1 MTNKKKL
8 KYAVALTLIV
18 LMWSIVGF
26 TAFAAGETVNR
37 TGSLT
42 VTNASYLTIT
52 GVNSYS
58 GNNGS
63 VSLRESGITA
73 TAIGYVDD
81 SGCSNNEKPSTTTV
95 TIKNTYDYPIL
106 VAFTKGRNVSCNES
120 SPKELATNASFTFV
134 VSSGNGASSTV
145 SGTMTINSITVKPIT
160 AAAATADPSMGT
172 ASASPSGSVD
182 PGTSVT
188 FTATALDGFQF
199 DYWKNAS
206 GNKVSTE
213 NPYTIT
219 VTENTA
225 LTAVFKT
232 LVTDV
237 DISVSILSDSCGTV
251 VLDDSS
257 TFSGLGGKQTVPVNT
272 KHTLVATP
280 NEGYDFAGWLNGSY
294 SDLGSAL
301 MSGTPS
307 GGATKSIS
315 VGYNDLAYTAIF
327 VRRNSYSVSVDDSV
341 KGTATVQRNEETP
354 SETSVAAVLSQTITY
369 TATAKSGYVFEG
381 WYAGVRRV
389 STDPVYSFIVRDEGD
404 LQLQARFREPQ
415 LSLALGPGL
424 SSIDVNIGGAAQTIA
439 GAETFSVPS
448 GTSVTVTGQVAS
460 GYTFYQWQRGTSSVS
475 TSASYTFTLTGDTE
489 LTGFTKN
496 SSGTVAGVC
505 KNVSTGNIYA
515 TVEEGVAAATSGQT
529 VVLIA
534 DATVTQSFTIPSG
547 VTLLI
552 PYGSETSADYSK
564 ETTNNISIGNVKYT
578 LTVPQG
584 VTVNVQGTLCVNAM
598 QGTASTQRTGN
609 IAGDY
614 GKMLLDGELTVSG
627 TLRAYGIISGSGSI
641 TAQSSASVYQYL
653 EMTDYRG
660 GGTASAIYKSMFPI
674 NQFYIQ
680 NIQVTTTYQYGSKLY
695 GHWYIYV
702 PTMRLGEF
710 TGTEMIVGPST
721 ERRVFFKVSSGDIVW
736 HYNAS
741 RAKSIVELYGSAA
754 VSSLQ
759 ISVSAVII
767 TINMDSAKVE
777 CPLSGAFDVTVKS
790 GANVDMA
797 NQFKILP
804 GGKITVEDGGTLNVS
819 SNLYLYD
826 VADYKAA
833 TWNFGGYRVK
843 PLTAGGGSITE
854 TEDGQLEVNGTLN
867 VTGSGKIY
875 SSSGAGNASSSVITT
890 ENTGKIVFQG
900 AAAGSATINECENN
914 AESASAVGNFDGA
927 RGKFAETGTWDKFAG
942 STTYYSNGEAWYLYK
957 ITYYNNGTIVGYD
970 YTAGGNVTRN
980 LSTFSGADASV
991 ISGTATASVSG
1002 GTLTL
1007 SGIGSNVSVDVTGT
1021 INTYIPTFVL
1031 NETQYAN
1038 YRTFTGGTL
1047 SDTVTINGSTYHV
1060 VLTRQAAAY
1069 NSPTTAPTNVAMGV
1083 TTSNANSIA
1092 WYLSDSKDGTEFAGT
1107 VPEGETAGGPVYIY
1121 GIYTG
1126 AVAYNSFT
1134 GQLYTTLEDAF
1145 ASLPGVGNATIS
1157 MVNNCGSYAD
1167 EDATLPYHVDTKG
1180 RITFDLNGFH
1190 AVGRIINN
1198 GNLTIDLNGG
1208 TLDYHSGATAA
1219 NQAYRTMAAV
1229 TNNGT
1234 LTIKDTA
1241 GGGKITTDI
1250 ASENGPINSGSVI
1263 RNLGQLTVTGGTLE
1277 MTQMWNGNNAVI
1289 FNYNGGTI
1297 ASLSNASLS
1306 SGYGY
1311 DVFNYGARIDTIS
1324 NCTMEGSYGVNNRNL
1339 RGSKTAAQGF
1349 NISAYGKIGT
1359 IEGST
1364 FTVGQYAVYN
1374 GGRIDTLSGCT
1385 FTAHPDSA
1393 QADTL
1398 GNGSTARHGNTQCY
1412 TVMNSANWWY
1422 DVNYYKR
1429 VYDTDALTRTDTYL
1443 EDEQHRPT
1451 INKIVDCTILAENT
1465 STNANY
1471 GYALY
1476 NAGIIGEISG
1486 TTEIKTYKYP
1496 NSTASITTSNYALL
1510 NASGGIIKR
1519 IAGSVNVSASNY
1531 ALQNSSQFATQIDY
1545 TYGNKVDGNIT
1556 QQVSTFGNPSKIE
1569 SISGGTFT
1577 ADASYA
1583 LINYGYIP
1591 SITGGTFRANNNII
1605 ANAGD
1610 TASKSYTLI
1619 RRYSDE
1625 ATASTKYYE
1634 QETYIRNNDYG
1645 SRIDSISGVTI
1656 TTTNTNGYYAI
1667 ANNGYIGTLSG
1678 FTISSDST
1686 RDALDQALILNGDA
1700 RQSKNVVTSE
1710 STHSASGGYVMP
1722 RRWHYEYTPAVIDTI
1737 ENMSFIKTS
1746 KGYAFDNRGQI
1757 NTLQNSTIQATQ
1769 YALYND
1775 HRGSNTTLDQLRY
1788 YSGATV
1794 FTTTRN
1800 NGSTLETNRTR
1811 TAANIGTISN
1821 CTITTTSGAYAMYN
1835 AGNIGTLTG
1844 NTITAK
1850 TSDAIYNG
1858 NVRGDQTLSYTCNVE
1873 EIATYDDNG
1882 TAFTFVFDTT
1892 EGAKKEVY
1900 VYGVPTIDTIGEG
1913 NTITAT
1919 TDKAIENLGQIQ
1931 TISGEELTITA
1942 NKGIGIL
1949 NQTGIRENRTINRT
1963 VTAAGAN
1970 SAVASDVW
1978 STVDPATIGTIGSAV
1993 ITATSYGIQNGT
2005 NNSIYSPV
2013 TITTMGEGTEVK
2025 STDADA
2031 VYHYGTYAQIGTIT
2045 GGIYTAFATN
2055 KYAINNVGTKFA
2067 ITISG
2072 GDFKG
2077 GTNNDASLG
2086 RNYAIYDPDNP
2097 ARQTYRTDMKLTSAG
2112 VTRSVTFADG
2122 TPATGY
2128 YYLGPATVVAQFVGG
2143 AAREF
2148 ASLQAAV
2155 AAYPTTDMN
2164 GTTYIQMTDNS
2175 TETGF
2180 TIGKNV
2186 YLDLNGKT
2194 VTLKDGTGATGTL
2207 TINKDCTLYGLD
2219 HTTDEYTDTTYG
2231 KIIGTVGGEG
2241 TVAVTY
2247 QTPTAADGTFQRY
2260 TKFEDTEKKE
2270 LSFHRYNISVSGY
2283 RFEFN
2288 ANDESAL
2295 YFQGTF
2301 SGSDTVKKLL
2311 RNVGF
2316 QVDDSTIW
2324 WKDQHQDL
2332 SAVTTPKYEIEIALT
2347 GKFTT
2352 EELKHEYTIYALLD
2366 FGGTDPAMS
2375 DPKTLSFWTA
2385 LQQRY
2390 KELTAKDE
2398 ASRTDKEKA
2407 ELAVLEQLFNG
2418 TSNTEQN
2425 TVT

>member
-1 MTNKKKL
+1 MFKSKKSKVL
-8 KYAVALTLIV
+8 LELVAIIAVWSCITLI
-18 LMWSIVGF
+18 
-26 TAFAAGETVNR
+26 AYAAGTYEADF
-37 TGSLT
+37 S
-42 VTNASYLTIT
+42 
-52 GVNSYS
+52 
-58 GNNGS
+58 S
-63 VSLRESGITA
+63 VHVSSVDGIGTYA
-73 TAIGYVDD
+73 T
-81 SGCSNNEKPSTTTV
+81 
-95 TIKNTYDYPIL
+95 
-106 VAFTKGRNVSCNES
+106 
-120 SPKELATNASFTFV
+120 
-134 VSSGNGASSTV
+134 SGNGFTVSVAPSESSGSCGTTNYSSQKSTV
-145 SGTMTINSITVKPIT
+145 TLTNNNSYRSEVSYTIAVNGTNKGSVAPAVGTYVKQMDPGDSFAITFTSGEAKNANANYKVTINYNKLIPVNVSVASADEAMGKASATASGSIT
-160 AAAATADPSMGT
+160 
-172 ASASPSGSVD
+172 
-182 PGTSVT
+182 PGTEVT
-188 FTATALDGFQF
+188 FTATAEAGNQF
-199 DYWKNAS
+199 DYWKTAA
-206 GNKVSTE
+206 GDQIKD
-213 NPYTIT
+213 NPYKVT
-219 VTENTA
+219 VTKETA
-225 LTAVFKT
+225 LTAYFKP
-232 LVTDV
+232 LVSDV
-237 DISVSILSDSCGTV
+237 DISVSILSDSYGTV
-251 VLDDSS
+251 TMDGSMV
-257 TFSGLGGKQTVPVNT
+257 FSGLGGKQTVPVNT
-272 KHTLVATP
+272 EHTLVAAA
-280 NEGYDFAGWLNGSY
+280 NEGYVFAGWLDGNY

-301 MSGTPS
+301 MSGTPI
-307 GGATKSIS
+307 GPATKSVS

-389 STDPVYSFIVRDEGD
+389 STDPVYSFTVLDEGD

-475 TSASYTFTLTGDTE
+475 TSASYTFTLTGDTQ

-515 TVEEGVAAATSGQT
+515 TVKEGVAAATSGQT

-564 ETTNNISIGNVKYT
+564 KTTNNISIGNVKYT

-695 GHWYIYV
+695 GHWYVYV
-702 PTMRLGEF
+702 PTMSLGEF

-721 ERRVFFKVSSGDIVW
+721 ESRVFFKVSSGDIVW

-754 VSSLQ
+754 VSSLK

-767 TINMDSAKVE
+767 TIDMDSAKVE

-900 AAAGSATINECENN
+900 AAAGSATIKECENN

-991 ISGTATASVSG
+991 ISGTATANVSG

-1126 AVAYNSFT
+1126 AVVYNSFT
-1134 GQLYTTLEDAF
+1134 GQLYTTLEEAF
-1145 ASLPGVGNATIS
+1145 VALPGVGNATIS
-1157 MVNNCGSYAD
+1157 MINNCGAFVE
-1167 EDATLPYHVDTKG
+1167 EDATLPYLVNTKG
-1180 RITFDLNGFH
+1180 RVTFDLNGFH

-1198 GNLTIDLNGG
+1198 SNLTIDLNGG

-1234 LTIKDTA
+1234 LTIKDSA

-1339 RGSKTAAQGF
+1339 RGSNTAAQGF
-1349 NISAYGKIGT
+1349 NISAYGTIGT

-1422 DVNYYKR
+1422 DANYYKR
-1429 VYDTDALTRTDTYL
+1429 VDDTDALTRTDTYL
-1443 EDEQHRPT
+1443 EDEQYRPT

-1465 STNANY
+1465 STSANY

-1496 NSTASITTSNYALL
+1496 NSTAPITTSNYALL
-1510 NASGGIIKR
+1510 NAGGIIKR

-1531 ALQNSSQFATQIDY
+1531 ALQNSGQFATQIDY
-1545 TYGNKVDGNIT
+1545 TYGNKVGGNIT

-1619 RRYSDE
+1619 RRYSDN

-1686 RDALDQALILNGDA
+1686 RDALDQALILNGDV
-1700 RQSKNVVTSE
+1700 RQSKYVVTSE
-1710 STHSASGGYVMP
+1710 STQSASGGYVMP

-1775 HRGSNTTLDQLRY
+1775 YRGSNTTLDQLRY

-1821 CTITTTSGAYAMYN
+1821 CTITTTSGAYALYN

-1858 NVRGDQTLSYTCNVE
+1858 NVGGNQTLSYTCNVE

-1900 VYGVPTIDTIGEG
+1900 VYGVPTIGTIGEG

-1931 TISGEELTITA
+1931 TISGEGLTITA

-2005 NNSIYSPV
+2005 NNSTYSPV

-2097 ARQTYRTDMKLTSAG
+2097 ARQTYPTDMKLTSAG

-2143 AAREF
+2143 AAGEF
-2148 ASLQAAV
+2148 ATLQAAV
-2155 AAYPTTDMN
+2155 AAYPNTGMD
-2164 GTTYIQMTDNS
+2164 GSTYIQMTDNS
-2175 TETGF
+2175 TEAGF

-2219 HTTDEYTDTTYG
+2219 HTTDEYTDTAYG

-2260 TKFEDTEKKE
+2260 VKFADTEKNE

-2301 SGSDTVKKLL
+2301 SGSDIVKKLL

-2347 GKFTT
+2347 GAFTP
-2352 EELKHEYTIYALLD
+2352 EELKHEYTVYALLD

>member
-26 TAFAAGETVNR
+26 TAFASEPVNP
-37 TGSLT
+37 TGSLK

-52 GVNSYS
+52 GENSYKS
-58 GNNGS
+58 DNGS
-63 VSLRESGITA
+63 VSLSGSDITA
-73 TAIGYVDD
+73 TAQGYDS
-81 SGCSNNEKPSTTTV
+81 SGCGNNVPSTTTV
-95 TIKNTYDYPIL
+95 TIKNRYDYPIL

-120 SPKELATNASFTFV
+120 SPKELATNASFTFT
-134 VSSGNGASSTV
+134 VSSGKGPNSTV

-172 ASASPSGSVD
+172 ASASPSGSIE

-232 LVTDV
+232 LVSDV

-251 VLDDSS
+251 TMDGS
-257 TFSGLGGKQTVPVNT
+257 TVFSGLGGKQTVSVNT
-272 KHTLVATP
+272 EHTLVATP
-280 NEGYDFAGWLNGSY
+280 NEGYVFAGWLNGSY

-307 GGATKSIS
+307 GDATKSIS

-389 STDPVYSFIVRDEGD
+389 STDPVYSFTVLDEGD

-496 SSGTVAGVC
+496 SSDTVAGVC

-564 ETTNNISIGNVKYT
+564 KTTNNISIGNVKYT

-660 GGTASAIYKSMFPI
+660 GGTASKIYKSMFPI

-695 GHWYIYV
+695 GHWYVYV
-702 PTMRLGEF
+702 PTIRREF

-721 ERRVFFKVSSGDIVW
+721 EKRVFFKVSSGDIVW

-754 VSSLQ
+754 VSSLK
-759 ISVSAVII
+759 ISVSAVIT
-767 TINMDSAKVE
+767 TIDMDSAKVE

-900 AAAGSATINECENN
+900 AAAGSATIKECENN
-914 AESASAVGNFDGA
+914 DESASAVGNFDGA

-991 ISGTATASVSG
+991 ISGTATANVSG

-1007 SGIGSNVSVDVTGT
+1007 SGIGSNVSVNVTGT

-1198 GNLTIDLNGG
+1198 SNLTIDLNGG

-1241 GGGKITTDI
+1241 GGGKITTDAI
-1250 ASENGPINSGSVI
+1250 EDNNSIQNYISVV
-1263 RNLGQLTVTGGTLE
+1263 RNLGILSMDGVTMSIGQTV
-1277 MTQMWNGNNAVI
+1277 NDYSAVVL
-1289 FNYNGGTI
+1289 NYNGGVITTI
-1297 ASLSNASLS
+1297 NNASLVCTK
-1306 SGYGY
+1306 GYGI
-1311 DVFNYGARIDTIS
+1311 VNYGGTIQTIS
-1324 NCTMEGSYGVNNRNL
+1324 GGSINGGSANTAGRYGIMNRNYL
-1339 RGSKTAAQGF
+1339 ATDYS
-1349 NISAYGKIGT
+1349 SAS
-1359 IEGST
+1359 GST
-1364 FTVGQYAVYN
+1364 IGELGAIGVITNVTIDVNRYGIYN
-1374 GGRIDTLSGCT
+1374 NGIINEISGT
-1385 FTAHPDSA
+1385 STILATPDSA
-1393 QADTL
+1393 QDDTPDSAID
-1398 GNGSTARHGNTQCY
+1398 GNVQGYAIYNSNGWYYDTALKKRTDDTSTGVLVRT
-1412 TVMNSANWWY
+1412 
-1422 DVNYYKR
+1422 D
-1429 VYDTDALTRTDTYL
+1429 VYDTVNK
-1443 EDEQHRPT
+1443 PT
-1451 INKIVDCTILAENT
+1451 IGKITGNVTVTAINT
-1465 STNANY
+1465 STNVDH
-1471 GYALY
+1471 GVALY
-1476 NAGIIGEISG
+1476 NAGRINEISENA
-1486 TTEIKTYKYP
+1486 TFRTSVHPSNTKITYSRYAIQ
-1496 NSTASITTSNYALL
+1496 NS
-1510 NASGGIIKR
+1510 SGGIIDL
-1519 IAGSVNVSASNY
+1519 ITGNAVFEAGARAIRNIG
-1531 ALQNSSQFATQIDY
+1531 QATA
-1545 TYGNKVDGNIT
+1545 K
-1556 QQVSTFGNPSKIE
+1556 QVSTYSETTTSTTIMNQVTEYQGSEIKE
-1569 SISGGTFT
+1569 
-1577 ADASYA
+1577 
-1583 LINYGYIP
+1583 IN
-1591 SITGGTFRANNNII
+1591 
-1605 ANAGD
+1605 
-1610 TASKSYTLI
+1610 
-1619 RRYSDE
+1619 
-1625 ATASTKYYE
+1625 
-1634 QETYIRNNDYG
+1634 G
-1645 SRIDSISGVTI
+1645 SVTI
-1656 TTTNTNGYYAI
+1656 TTTGSDGYGIENYRQIGKITGNVKIQAVTNTVANLDSDVNQYLKLEQVRSKASATNSVVDLAVVTKNYTYTPSSIGEISDGVVIKTVSSSNAILNRGQIDILRSITVDAANQYAI
-1667 ANNGYIGTLSG
+1667 RNGNDNLSTCCQTRETKAWYSASG
-1678 FTISSDST
+1678 NSGEKDISRTFYSPEIKTISDVTLRAASYVIENRGLIGEINNSKIVSGTISGTVNTASGECAISNRSYMRSSLTYTYDCTLNDSSVPVATTATT
-1686 RDALDQALILNGDA
+1686 RQEYKPSKICSIGAGNTLLATTNTIYNSGTIDEIDGGKTTTVTAKTGVALYNYQGTTALSEKVGTDTTTTYASASIGAVKNVIIQGQTYAILNGDA
-1700 RQSKNVVTSE
+1700 N
-1710 STHSASGGYVMP
+1710 
-1722 RRWHYEYTPAVIDTI
+1722 
-1737 ENMSFIKTS
+1737 
-1746 KGYAFDNRGQI
+1746 
-1757 NTLQNSTIQATQ
+1757 
-1769 YALYND
+1769 
-1775 HRGSNTTLDQLRY
+1775 
-1788 YSGATV
+1788 
-1794 FTTTRN
+1794 
-1800 NGSTLETNRTR
+1800 
-1811 TAANIGTISN
+1811 
-1821 CTITTTSGAYAMYN
+1821 
-1835 AGNIGTLTG
+1835 
-1844 NTITAK
+1844 
-1850 TSDAIYNG
+1850 
-1858 NVRGDQTLSYTCNVE
+1858 
-1873 EIATYDDNG
+1873 ATYKNLSI
-1882 TAFTFVFDTT
+1882 A
-1892 EGAKKEVY
+1892 EL
-1900 VYGVPTIDTIGEG
+1900 GEG
-1913 NTITAT
+1913 VEAT
-1919 TDKAIENLGQIQ
+1919 STGSYAVY
-1931 TISGEELTITA
+1931 
-1942 NKGIGIL
+1942 
-1949 NQTGIRENRTINRT
+1949 NQTYASI
-1963 VTAAGAN
+1963 GA
-1970 SAVASDVW
+1970 
-1978 STVDPATIGTIGSAV
+1978 
-1993 ITATSYGIQNGT
+1993 
-2005 NNSIYSPV
+2005 
-2013 TITTMGEGTEVK
+2013 
-2025 STDADA
+2025 
-2031 VYHYGTYAQIGTIT
+2031 IT
-2045 GGIYTAFATN
+2045 GGIYTASASG
-2055 KYAINNVGTKFA
+2055 KHAVYNNNTSA
-2067 ITISG
+2067 PITISD

-2097 ARQTYRTDMKLTSAG
+2097 ARQTYPTDMKLTSAG

-2143 AAREF
+2143 AAGEF
-2148 ASLQAAV
+2148 ATLQAAV
-2155 AAYPTTDMN
+2155 AAYPNTGMD
-2164 GTTYIQMTDNS
+2164 GSTYIQMTDNS
-2175 TETGF
+2175 TEAGF

-2207 TINKDCTLYGLD
+2207 TINKDCTLYGMD
-2219 HTTDEYTDTTYG
+2219 SSVSKDYVTAPSG
-2231 KIIGTVGGEG
+2231 KIVGKVTG
-2241 TVAVTY
+2241 TVAPTYETPKVTTTDGDTY
-2247 QTPTAADGTFQRY
+2247 DRYVAIPGTEADGNTPN
-2260 TKFEDTEKKE
+2260 
-2270 LSFHRYNISVSGY
+2270 LSFHHFNISVTGY
-2283 RFEFN
+2283 RFELK
-2288 ANDESAL
+2288 APECAL
-2295 YFQGTF
+2295 FFIGKFQGDEAAKNHLTKLGF
-2301 SGSDTVKKLL
+2301 TLKDNNNNLLGEDNYVFTADTVIPDMPADGKESTSEVVRSGDAFLFEVYLK
-2311 RNVGF
+2311 RSFEKDKPAAYTEKIIATAQAMFKNNGT
-2316 QVDDSTIW
+2316 QDSEPKQW
-2324 WKDQHQDL
+2324 SFEDAWKNPGELDTAQQKILD
-2332 SAVTTPKYEIEIALT
+2332 
-2347 GKFTT
+2347 KF
-2352 EELKHEYTIYALLD
+2352 L
-2366 FGGTDPAMS
+2366 
-2375 DPKTLSFWTA
+2375 
-2385 LQQRY
+2385 
-2390 KELTAKDE
+2390 KELGITKQ
-2398 ASRTDKEKA
+2398 A
-2407 ELAVLEQLFNG
+2407 E
-2418 TSNTEQN
+2418 
-2425 TVT
+2425 